1 MARPQSKASMTL
13 DWTKFNQ
20 GMIRAGNQIE
30 FGTDDGLREAIQ
42 ELKHDADEVQ
52 PRTPHLHGDLRGEY
66 TISGVKL
73 TKGRRSSITLVFEMP
88 YAERWHE
95 AVGLNITWSEE
106 ETGVGPK
113 YLESKMSRFGKKY
126 IAIIGADINKRL

>member
-1 MARPQSKASMTL
+1 
-13 DWTKFNQ
+13 
-20 GMIRAGNQIE
+20 MIRAGNRIE

-42 ELKHDADEVQ
+42 ELKNDADNVR

-66 TISGVKL
+66 TISRVKL
-73 TKGRRSSITLVFEMP
+73 TKGRISSITLVFEMP

-95 AVGLNITWSEE
+95 AVGLSINWSES
-106 ETGVGPK
+106 GVGPK

-126 IAIIGADINKRL
+126 IAIIGADIDKRL

>member
-1 MARPQSKASMTL
+1 MTF

-20 GMIRAGNQIE
+20 GMIRAGNRIE
-30 FGTDDGLREAIQ
+30 FVTDDGLREAIQ
-42 ELKHDADEVQ
+42 ELKNDADNVR

-66 TISGVKL
+66 NISRIKL
-73 TKGRRSSITLVFEMP
+73 TKGKVSSITLTFEMP

-95 AVGLNITWSEE
+95 AVGLSVNWS

-113 YLESKMSRFGKKY
+113 YLESKMARFGKKY

>member
-1 MARPQSKASMTL
+1 MARPSQKASLTF
-13 DWTKFNQ
+13 DWDEFNQ
-20 GMIRAGNQIE
+20 GMIRAGNRIE

-42 ELKHDADEVQ
+42 ELKNDADNKE

-66 TISGVKL
+66 TITRVKL
-73 TKGRRSSITLVFEMP
+73 TKGNISSIDLIFEMP

-95 AVGLNITWSEE
+95 AVGLSINWS

-113 YLESKMSRFGKKY
+113 YLEAKMARYCKKY
-126 IAIIGADINKRL
+126 NEIIAAGINKRL

>member
-1 MARPQSKASMTL
+1 MARPGSKASMTF

-20 GMIRAGNQIE
+20 GMIRAENRIE
-30 FGTDDGLREAIQ
+30 VGTDDGLREAIQ
-42 ELKHDADEVQ
+42 ELKNDADNVR

-66 TISGVKL
+66 TISRVKL
-73 TKGRRSSITLVFEMP
+73 TKGRISSITLVFEMP

-95 AVGLNITWSEE
+95 AVGLGIVWSEASE
-106 ETGVGPK
+106 GVGPK
-113 YLESKMSRFGKKY
+113 YLESKMARYGKKY